1 MTIILQNKKGAGTQG
16 AVYQGFI
23 KNNNQ
28 QVAIKIVQ
36 DLSNR
41 ESQILQQIQI
51 QKKKHIISIYAIE
64 NLKNQ
69 AIVVMEL
76 AEMDFYQFMKTNQF
90 KTSDVNERN
99 QLYSQMILGVQEFH
113 NLGYLHRDLKP
124 ENFVCCR
131 DQNQNL
137 IIKLIDFGISKI
149 QQINGNQSMNIGT
162 PYYMSR
168 EIINNESY
176 TKAIDVW
183 AMGLIWYEIL
193 TGQTFFK
200 GNNQLQIM
208 NQICS
213 IRQFQIDQQID
224 ALNMIQNEYKTIMK
238 GMICIDKQ
246 KRISIDDAIYKINEF
261 FQEQKIE
268 KIKVDLKIQY
278 EEKEK
283 LIKLEN
289 EKKIEEIQNI
299 LKLELENEFELKK
312 EQLKFEY
319 NQKIQQK
326 EIELKQINEQKPL
339 IEQNQQNIEEQK
351 LKKELQYQIEMNQYK
366 KNCKLDYQQKI
377 EQIQRQQKEIF
388 EKNKQI
394 EEQEIQKKIKEEFT
408 KLYQIELNK
417 KLQEQQLEAES
428 YQKKEQYHIK
438 KQNYNYIINLLKES
452 IQNAIFDIIEKKQN
466 INDLQIENQDKYSI
480 LNSIQKFIKDKEER
494 LSEINKDENIFF
506 TLDESLHFSKFVEF
520 EVKYKNQLQIHIEE
534 KNMIDQ
540 EINKFMVSQF
550 KRQEYIARED
560 KIRQEELQ
568 NQQEMKNLNQNQ
580 EMLKNQYNQF
590 QIQIENI
597 KTICENYSHYDQNIS
612 NNFIRLKQN
621 SNQIALSFN
630 EVQQY
635 YLSLENNVTLDYIN
649 LIKLKLQEI
658 HNQLQRLQ
666 ENIIQ
671 VNESISTY
679 EQQLQKQ
686 MHSDLTSI
694 QYKSQEIQFKIDNFK
709 KNNYENDDMI
719 LNQFQEKQKL
729 MEVYI
734 QKLNT
739 LISIKICDS
748 INEFMQIKQSYAI
761 EEKLITDLSEK
772 LQQKQFSVTKIKIM
786 TQKYQEFYL
795 DVQNCSKQY
804 KQSIEQLESQ
814 LNQIEQKSQKLEN
827 QQIMYLLKKKQNEIN
842 ELMKEA
848 QERFDGL
855 LNKRKQNL
863 ESQLILNN
871 LKEEYKQ
878 IQTEF
883 EEKKQEQ
890 MKNIIDLENIF
901 RSEYNSE
908 ADQKLQKLQ
917 SNFFL
922 LNQEFN
928 QKQIELRNLDIQN
941 YSYKEI
947 LDQNEIKK
955 EELQKQIEIIE
966 SLEKIFNE
974 NQNVTNDFPNHTKLE
989 QNTNFYEQQQK
1000 LISLLNDSKQKSEE
1014 NFKKLQQ
1021 IKGIINN
1028 IQKKIKFFNLQNENS
1043 TQEKWIQTYNIVVQ
1057 LNQDLLNYNKQIQG
1071 AQNNN
1076 YDQLDQQFLNLKN
1089 RVQEIFNQLPQK
1101 KDILQFKKNFEIN
1114 NKSFYN
1120 TCLLII
1126 LIKGYNIKR
1135 YILRLK
1141 EFQETQKQK
1150 QTKQIDK
1157 LNEQIKNEKQNSES
1171 TKQYEMEL
1179 QKIEQKKIIFTK
1191 EVKEYE
1197 FVVEEIVQ
1205 KYELQLES
1213 KELIIKNEEYY
1224 YDEKK
1229 LDNYIKEI
1237 KNHIITLNTV
1247 KMKSNIKDQKFNKDF
1262 CNKFL
1267 DQLEFC
1273 KILGLLEI
1281 FKFLN
1286 NDQSFI
1292 FL

>member
-1 MTIILQNKKGAGTQG
+1 MTIILQNIKGAGASG

-36 DLSNR
+36 ELSDR

-51 QKKKHIISIYAIE
+51 QKKKHIIIIYAIE
-64 NLKNQ
+64 NFKNQ
-69 AIVVMEL
+69 VIVAMEL

-90 KTSDVNERN
+90 KTSDANERN
-99 QLYSQMILGVQEFH
+99 QLYLQMLLGVQEFH

-149 QQINGNQSMNIGT
+149 QLNYGGQTMKIGT

-183 AMGLIWYEIL
+183 AMGLIWYEVL
-193 TGQTFFK
+193 TESTFFK
-200 GNNQLQIM
+200 GNNQLQII

-213 IRQFQIDQQID
+213 IQQSQIDQKID
-224 ALNMIQNEYKTIMK
+224 ALTMIQNKYKTIMK
-238 GMICIDKQ
+238 GMICIDQ
-246 KRISIDDAIYKINEF
+246 HKRISIDDAIYKINEF

-268 KIKVDLKIQY
+268 KIQVDLKIQY

-289 EKKIEEIQNI
+289 ERKIEEIQNK
-299 LKLELENEFELKK
+299 LKLELENEFELQK

-339 IEQNQQNIEEQK
+339 IEQNQQNLEEQK
-351 LKKELQYQIEMNQYK
+351 LKQELQYQIEMNEYK
-366 KNCKLDYQQKI
+366 KNCKLDYEQKI
-377 EQIQRQQKEIF
+377 EQIQLQQREIF
-388 EKNKQI
+388 EKNKYI
-394 EEQEIQKKIKEEFT
+394 EEQEIQKKIKEELT

-417 KLQEQQLEAES
+417 KLQEQQLEAEN

-438 KQNYNYIINLLKES
+438 KQNYIYIINLLKES
-452 IQNAIFDIIEKKQN
+452 IQNAIFDINQKKQN

-480 LNSIQKFIKDKEER
+480 LNSIQKFIKDKEEK
-494 LSEINKDENIFF
+494 LSEINEDENIFF
-506 TLDESLHFSKFVEF
+506 TLDESLNFSKFVEF

-540 EINKFMVSQF
+540 EINKFMVGQF
-550 KRQEYIARED
+550 KRQEQIVRED
-560 KIRQEELQ
+560 KKRQEELQ
-568 NQQEMKNLNQNQ
+568 NQQEMKNLNQHQ
-580 EMLKNQYNQF
+580 QILKNQYNEF

-597 KTICENYSHYDQNIS
+597 KTICENYSNYDQNIS
-612 NNFIRLKQN
+612 NHFIRLKQN

-630 EVQQY
+630 EVKQY
-635 YLSLENNVTLDYIN
+635 YQSLENNVTQDYIN

-658 HNQLQRLQ
+658 HNQQQRLQ

-671 VNESISTY
+671 VNQSISTY
-679 EQQLQKQ
+679 EQQLQEQ
-686 MHSDLTSI
+686 MHSYLTYI
-694 QYKSQEIQFKIDNFK
+694 QYKTQEIQFKIDNIIN
-709 KNNYENDDMI
+709 NNYENNDMI

-734 QKLNT
+734 QKLNK

-748 INEFMQIKQSYAI
+748 INEFMQIKQSYAK
-761 EEKLITDLSEK
+761 EEKIITDLSEK

-795 DVQNCSKQY
+795 DVISCSNQY
-804 KQSIEQLESQ
+804 KQSIEQLQSQ
-814 LNQIEQKSQKLEN
+814 LNQIKQKSQKLEN
-827 QQIMYLLKKKQNEIN
+827 QQIMFLLKKKQDEIN

-848 QERFDGL
+848 QDRFDGL
-855 LNKRKQNL
+855 LNRHNQNL
-863 ESQLILNN
+863 ESQLMLNN

-890 MKNIIDLENIF
+890 MKYIIELNNIF
-901 RSEYNSE
+901 RSEYKSE
-908 ADQKLQKLQ
+908 ADQKLKKLYCD
-917 SNFFL
+917 FTL
-922 LNQEFN
+922 LNQEFD
-928 QKQIELRNLDIQN
+928 QKQIELKNLDIQN

-947 LDQNEIKK
+947 MDQHQIKK
-955 EELQKQIEIIE
+955 EELQKQIKMIE
-966 SLEKIFNE
+966 SLEKKFKE
-974 NQNVTNDFPNHTKLE
+974 NQDVTNDLLNQTEL
-989 QNTNFYEQQQK
+989 NTNFYEQQQK
-1000 LISLLNDSKQKSEE
+1000 LISLLNDSKQKSEQ

-1021 IKGIINN
+1021 IKGIINKK
-1028 IQKKIKFFNLQNENS
+1028 QEKIKFFNLQNENS

-1057 LNQDLLNYNKQIQG
+1057 LNQELLNYKQQIQG

-1076 YDQLDQQFLNLKN
+1076 YDQLDFLDQQFQNLKN
-1089 RVQEIFNQLPQK
+1089 KVQEMFNQLPQK
-1101 KDILQFKKNFEIN
+1101 NDILQFKKKFEIN
-1114 NKSFYN
+1114 NESFYN
-1120 TCLLII
+1120 TCSLII
-1126 LIKGYNIKR
+1126 LLKGYNIKR

-1150 QTKQIDK
+1150 QQKQINK
-1157 LNEQIKNEKQNSES
+1157 LNEQIKNEQQNSENI
-1171 TKQYEMEL
+1171 KQYEMER
-1179 QKIEQKKIIFTK
+1179 QKIQQKKIIFTDK
-1191 EVKEYE
+1191 VKFYE
-1197 FVVEEIVQ
+1197 FEVEEIVK
-1205 KYELQLES
+1205 KYELQLER
-1213 KELIIKNEEYY
+1213 KDLIIKNKEYNN
-1224 YDEKK
+1224 DENK
-1229 LDNYIKEI
+1229 LDKYIEDI
-1237 KNHIITLNTV
+1237 RNHIITPNTV

-1267 DQLEFC
+1267 DELEFC
-1273 KILGLLEI
+1273 KIIGLKEI
-1281 FKFLN
+1281 LQIVK
-1286 NDQSFI
+1286 Q
-1292 FL
+1292 